1 MIQAY
6 GKGVAKL
13 KESRGDRA
21 FTIFNYIILAIV
33 AIIVLYP
40 LLFVLSASLS
50 NPQYV
55 ISGDMWLWPREFTVE
70 AYKKVFQ
77 NPDIINGFINTL
89 KYTFF
94 GTVLNIVM
102 TICAAYPLSRR
113 DLKGK
118 GFIMAFMVF
127 TMFFSGGLIPTYL
140 LIRDLGMINTFWVM
154 IIPNAVAVWNIII
167 MRTFFQSIPHELEE
181 SAMIDGA
188 GNFRILWS
196 IVLPLSFPVMAV
208 MVLFYAV
215 GHWNSYFQALIYLQD
230 QSKFPLQLILRQI
243 LIQGQADDMI
253 QATSESFLAQKL
265 SVEGLKYAVLIIA
278 NLPMLMLYPFLQ
290 RYFVK
295 GVMIGSL
302 KG

>member
-1 MIQAY
+1 MKQAY
-6 GKGVAKL
+6 GKGVVEMKGM
-13 KESRGDRA
+13 KGDRA
-21 FTIFNYIILAIV
+21 FTIFNYIFLSIV
-33 AIIVLYP
+33 TIIVLYP
-40 LLFVLSASLS
+40 LIFVLSASFS
-50 NPQYV
+50 NPQYI
-55 ISGDMWLWPREFTVE
+55 ISGDIWLWPKEFTVD
-70 AYKKVFQ
+70 AYKKVIQ
-77 NPDIINGFINTL
+77 NPDIVNGFINTL

-94 GTVLNIVM
+94 GTLLNIVM
-102 TICAAYPLSRR
+102 TICAAYPLSRKG
-113 DLKGK
+113 LKGK

-140 LIRDLGMINTFWVM
+140 LIRDLGMVNTFWVM

-188 GNFRILWS
+188 GHLRILWS
-196 IVLPLSFPVMAV
+196 IVLPLSMPVMAV

-243 LIQGQADDMI
+243 LIQGQVDDMI
-253 QATSESFLAQKL
+253 QSTSESFLAQKL
-265 SVEGLKYAVLIIA
+265 SVEGLKYAVLIVA

>member
-1 MIQAY
+1 M
-6 GKGVAKL
+6 
-13 KESRGDRA
+13 KESKGDRA
-21 FTIFNYIILAIV
+21 FTIFNYIFLAIV
-33 AIIVLYP
+33 AVVVLYP
-40 LLFVLSASLS
+40 LIFVLSASLS
-50 NPQYV
+50 NPEYV
-55 ISGDMWLWPREFTVE
+55 ISGDLWLWPKEFTME
-70 AYKKVFQ
+70 AYEKVFQ

-94 GTVLNIVM
+94 GTLLNIVM

-113 DLKGK
+113 NLKGK

-167 MRTFFQSIPHELEE
+167 MRTFFQSIPYELEE

-196 IVLPLSFPVMAV
+196 IVLPLSLPVMAV

-230 QSKFPLQLILRQI
+230 QDKFPLQLILRQI

-253 QATSESFLAQKL
+253 KATSESFLAQKL
-265 SVEGLKYAVLIIA
+265 SVEGLKYAVLIVA

>member
-1 MIQAY
+1 MRETRA
-6 GKGVAKL
+6 
-13 KESRGDRA
+13 DRA
-21 FTIFNYIILAIV
+21 FTVFNYIFLAIV
-33 AIIVLYP
+33 AIVVLYP
-40 LLFVLSASLS
+40 LLFVLSASFS
-50 NPQYV
+50 NPEYV
-55 ISGDMWLWPREFTVE
+55 ISGDMWLWPKEFTVE
-70 AYKKVFQ
+70 AYQKVFQ
-77 NPDIINGFINTL
+77 NEDIINGFINTL

-94 GTVLNIVM
+94 GTLLNIVL

-113 DLKGK
+113 ELKGK
-118 GFIMAFMVF
+118 GVIMAFMVF

-196 IVLPLSFPVMAV
+196 VVLPLSMPVMAV

-253 QATSESFLAQKL
+253 KGTSESFLAQKL
-265 SVEGLKYAVLIIA
+265 SVEGLKYAVLIVA

-290 RYFVK
+290 KYFVK

>member
-1 MIQAY
+1 M
-6 GKGVAKL
+6 
-13 KESRGDRA
+13 KESKGDRA
-21 FTIFNYIILAIV
+21 FTIFNYIFLAIV
-33 AIIVLYP
+33 AVVVLYP
-40 LLFVLSASLS
+40 LIFVLSASLS
-50 NPQYV
+50 NPEYV
-55 ISGDMWLWPREFTVE
+55 ISGDLWLWPKEYTVE
-70 AYKKVFQ
+70 AYEKVFQ

-94 GTVLNIVM
+94 GTLLNIVM

-113 DLKGK
+113 HLKGK

-167 MRTFFQSIPHELEE
+167 MRTFFQSIPYELEE

-196 IVLPLSFPVMAV
+196 IVLPLSLPVMAV

-230 QSKFPLQLILRQI
+230 QDKFPLQLILRQI

-253 QATSESFLAQKL
+253 KATSESFLAQKL
-265 SVEGLKYAVLIIA
+265 SVEGLKYAVLIVA

>member
-1 MIQAY
+1 M
-6 GKGVAKL
+6 
-13 KESRGDRA
+13 KESKGDRA
-21 FTIFNYIILAIV
+21 FTIFNYIFLAIV
-33 AIIVLYP
+33 AVVVLYP
-40 LLFVLSASLS
+40 LIFVLSASLS
-50 NPQYV
+50 NPEYV
-55 ISGDMWLWPREFTVE
+55 ISGDLWLWPKEYTVE
-70 AYKKVFQ
+70 AYEKVFQ

-94 GTVLNIVM
+94 GTLLNIVM

-113 DLKGK
+113 HLKGK
-118 GFIMAFMVF
+118 GFIMVFMVF

-167 MRTFFQSIPHELEE
+167 MRTFFQSIPYELEE

-196 IVLPLSFPVMAV
+196 IVLPLSLPVMAV

-230 QSKFPLQLILRQI
+230 QDKFPLQLILRQI

-253 QATSESFLAQKL
+253 KATSESFLAQKL
-265 SVEGLKYAVLIIA
+265 SVEGLKYAVLIVA

>member
-1 MIQAY
+1 M
-6 GKGVAKL
+6 
-13 KESRGDRA
+13 KESKGDRA
-21 FTIFNYIILAIV
+21 FTIFNYIFLAIV
-33 AIIVLYP
+33 AVVVLYP
-40 LLFVLSASLS
+40 LIFVLSASLS
-50 NPQYV
+50 NPEYV
-55 ISGDMWLWPREFTVE
+55 ISGDLWLWPKEFTVE
-70 AYKKVFQ
+70 AYEKVFQ

-94 GTVLNIVM
+94 GTLLNIVM

-113 DLKGK
+113 NLKGK

-167 MRTFFQSIPHELEE
+167 MRTFFQSIPFELEE

-196 IVLPLSFPVMAV
+196 IVLPLSLPVMAV

-230 QSKFPLQLILRQI
+230 QDKFPLQLILRQI

-253 QATSESFLAQKL
+253 KATSESFLAQKL
-265 SVEGLKYAVLIIA
+265 SVEGLKYAVLIVA

>member
-1 MIQAY
+1 M
-6 GKGVAKL
+6 
-13 KESRGDRA
+13 KESKGDRA
-21 FTIFNYIILAIV
+21 FTIFNYIFLAIV
-33 AIIVLYP
+33 AVVVLYP
-40 LLFVLSASLS
+40 LIFVLSASLS
-50 NPQYV
+50 NPEYV
-55 ISGDMWLWPREFTVE
+55 ISGDLWLWPKEFTVE
-70 AYKKVFQ
+70 AYEKVFQ

-94 GTVLNIVM
+94 GTLLNIVM

-113 DLKGK
+113 NLKGK

-167 MRTFFQSIPHELEE
+167 MRTFFQSIPYELEE

-196 IVLPLSFPVMAV
+196 IVLPLSLPVMAV

-230 QSKFPLQLILRQI
+230 QDKFPLQLILRQI

-265 SVEGLKYAVLIIA
+265 SVEGLKYAVLIVA

>member
-1 MIQAY
+1 M
-6 GKGVAKL
+6 
-13 KESRGDRA
+13 KESKGDRA
-21 FTIFNYIILAIV
+21 FTIFNYIFLAIV
-33 AIIVLYP
+33 AVVVLYP
-40 LLFVLSASLS
+40 LIFVLSASLS
-50 NPQYV
+50 NPEYV
-55 ISGDMWLWPREFTVE
+55 ISGDLWLWPKEFTVE

-94 GTVLNIVM
+94 GTLLNIVM

-113 DLKGK
+113 NLKGK

-167 MRTFFQSIPHELEE
+167 MRTFFQSIPYELEE

-196 IVLPLSFPVMAV
+196 IVLPLSLPVMAV

-230 QSKFPLQLILRQI
+230 QDKFPLQLILRQI
-243 LIQGQADDMI
+243 LIQGQTDDMI

-265 SVEGLKYAVLIIA
+265 SVEGLKYAVLIVA